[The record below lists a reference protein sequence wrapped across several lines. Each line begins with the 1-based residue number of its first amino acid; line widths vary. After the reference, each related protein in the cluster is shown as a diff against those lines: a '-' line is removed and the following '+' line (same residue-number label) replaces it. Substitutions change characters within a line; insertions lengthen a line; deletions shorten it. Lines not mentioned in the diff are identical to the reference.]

1 MMVKKIKEAS
11 NAKKV
16 IHFAGTSILATGLV
30 AAPGLTLADG
40 NTAGSAA
47 STPTSYQINQGAPEV
62 YQGDSIAYFQQK
74 FFKGQSS
81 TLTSGESGSAPIAQ
95 SLNFVI
101 KRSAIFAGKVQATD
115 QDANDSLSYQLV
127 SQPAN
132 GTLTLDAQTG
142 EFTYIGYEAGT
153 YTFAYRAINSH
164 NLSSEPAT
172 VTFVVEKDKD
182 KDKDKNQSSTTVTPA
197 QPEVQPSQPA
207 APATNGDI
215 TIDAVHTDNNQ
226 SPSSNTSGRTRGVA
240 TLSATS
246 TEQNAVLNVLYDRIA
261 NTIKE
266 AQPKQSIAIDASI
279 LKDKQQYQL
288 NFAGNVVQDL
298 LSKQNGLTLQT
309 GDIKVQLPSSVLS
322 RVTQQQNLSTNDAA
336 TWTLTAQKVAAP
348 AATDWNGT
356 PIRPVVNTA
365 YQLNLNV
372 ADAGSN
378 ISPATYANRYVKLSF
393 LVPEATGDTSSYV
406 ALATDAAGHTYTV
419 PVTFDDQGQ
428 ATVHTLEGSTVQ
440 IVKAAAPATS
450 SSSPAMQ
457 LLEQKQIVPTVDRAP
472 QATDGSLTRGEL
484 ALYLSRALGVNTAT
498 VTGSTF
504 TDLGTASE
512 ESRAIEALFKAGV
525 LKGISNTEFAPDRVI
540 SREQLA
546 VILTRAAAAYGLSED
561 GASAT
566 NTATGSSSSKW
577 AQDELQ
583 QALAQGND
591 TGIRSSGSASLT
603 AQPDMSESEGAQTLV
618 DWLKSTKLVD

>member
-1 MMVKKIKEAS
+1 MIKKTKETS
-11 NAKKV
+11 NAKKM

-40 NTAGSAA
+40 NTTAGIA
-47 STPTSYQINQGAPEV
+47 STPASYQINQGEPEV

-74 FFKGQSS
+74 FFKGSS
-81 TLTSGESGSAPIAQ
+81 TLTVGESGSAPIAQ

-101 KRSAIFAGKVQATD
+101 KKSAVFAGKVQATD
-115 QDANDSLSYQLV
+115 QDENDSLSYQLV
-127 SQPAN
+127 SQPEK
-132 GTLTLDAQTG
+132 GTLTLDGQTG

-153 YTFAYRAINSH
+153 YTFSYRATDSH

-182 KDKDKNQSSTTVTPA
+182 KDKDKDKSSATVTPS
-197 QPEVQPSQPA
+197 QPDVQPSP
-207 APATNGDI
+207 PVTPPTDGDI
-215 TIDAVHTDNNQ
+215 RIDAVHTDNNQ
-226 SPSSNTSGRTRGVA
+226 SAQSNPNGRTRGVA

-261 NTIKE
+261 GTIKE
-266 AQPKQSIAIDASI
+266 AQPKQNIAIDASI

-309 GDIKVQLPSSVLS
+309 GDLNVQLPSSVLS
-322 RVTQQQNLSTNDAA
+322 RVTQQQNLSTDGAA
-336 TWTLTAQKVAAP
+336 TWTLTAQKVALP
-348 AATDWNGT
+348 ATTDWKGT
-356 PIRPVVNTA
+356 PISPVANTA
-365 YQLNLNV
+365 YQLNLTV
-372 ADAGSN
+372 ANSGTN
-378 ISPATYANRYVKLSF
+378 TSPSTYENRYVKLSF
-393 LVPEATGDTSSYV
+393 AVPQATGDTSSYI

-419 PVTFDDQGQ
+419 PVTFDAQGQ

-450 SSSPAMQ
+450 TSSPAIQ

-472 QATDGSLTRGEL
+472 ASSDGSLTRGEL
-484 ALYLSRALGVNTAT
+484 ALYLSRALGVNTAN
-498 VTGSTF
+498 VTDSTF

-546 VILTRAAAAYGLSED
+546 VILTRAASAYGLSE
-561 GASAT
+561 SAPAAT
-566 NTATGSSSSKW
+566 STAAGSSSKW

-591 TGIRSSGSASLT
+591 TGIRSSGNASLT
-603 AQPDMSESEGAQTLV
+603 AQPDMSQSEGAQTLV
-618 DWLKSTKLVD
+618 DWLKSTKLVN